1 MEFFVNRS
9 HYSDAEGY
17 LSATIAISNLASR
30 RVGCIAD
37 DIVRSFSGGFED
49 GLSGHLLKCSLISDL
64 NDLFQV
70 FIRNSLIYT
79 IISTTS
85 TVICVNILHDN
96 VKVNTQNST
105 PNTNMAAPSKWRA
118 AFEGHFETLMRNI

>member
-1 MEFFVNRS
+1 MGFSFNRS
-9 HYSDAEGY
+9 LYSDAEGY

-49 GLSGHLLKCSLISDL
+49 GLSGHLRKCSLISDL
-64 NDLFQV
+64 NDFFQV

-79 IISTTS
+79 IIFTTF

-118 AFEGHFETLMRNI
+118 AAEGHFETLMRNI

>member
-37 DIVRSFSGGFED
+37 DIVRSFPGGFED
-49 GLSGHLLKCSLISDL
+49 GLSGHLRKCSLISDL

-79 IISTTS
+79 IIFTTF
-85 TVICVNILHDN
+85 TVICVNILHAN
-96 VKVNTQNST
+96 VKVNNAKLKAEQQHGCPIKGDSC
-105 PNTNMAAPSKWRA
+105 A
-118 AFEGHFETLMRNI
+118 EGHFETLMRNI